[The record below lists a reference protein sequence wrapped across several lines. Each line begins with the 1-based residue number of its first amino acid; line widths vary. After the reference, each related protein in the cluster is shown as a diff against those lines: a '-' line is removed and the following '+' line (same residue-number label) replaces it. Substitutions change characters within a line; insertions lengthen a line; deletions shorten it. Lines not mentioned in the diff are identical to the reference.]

1 MAAETE
7 LKIQVDVDGTRKLD
21 QLERKIRSLER
32 TVDRLGTRSTR
43 VFKDYGRQME
53 DTLGQS
59 AGKWKRHFD
68 DLDSLCLLYTSPSPR
83 D

>member
-43 VFKDYGRQME
+43 VFKD
-53 DTLGQS
+53 
-59 AGKWKRHFD
+59 
-68 DLDSLCLLYTSPSPR
+68 
-83 D
+83 